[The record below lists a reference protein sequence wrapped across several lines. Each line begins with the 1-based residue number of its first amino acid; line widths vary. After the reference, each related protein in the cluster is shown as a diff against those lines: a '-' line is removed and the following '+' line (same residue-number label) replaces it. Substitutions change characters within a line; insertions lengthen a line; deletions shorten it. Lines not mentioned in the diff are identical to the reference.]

1 VTGGEEKAVPV
12 GPLRVGGVM
21 PEVTVPEDV
30 SHGSGPQAD
39 PRMAGVSLLNSVG
52 GEKADGVDAFSVY
65 FYLVVGHTQ
74 FTPSVVVLDADI
86 LYFGSSIKI
95 LIVLSCH
102 KPDGCGN

>member
-1 VTGGEEKAVPV
+1 MKEGVEEHRTVTGGEEKAVPV
-12 GPLRVGGVM
+12 GPLRVGWVM

-39 PRMAGVSLLNSVG
+39 PRVARVSLLNRVG

-74 FTPSVVVLDADI
+74 FTPSVIVLGADI
-86 LYFGSSIKI
+86 FF
-95 LIVLSCH
+95 
-102 KPDGCGN
+102 